1 MKLNNRIYSR
11 KVLWRL
17 VYMFNFVKTVLL
29 KDIYIKTAEKVETI
43 VFSWMNKV
51 SPEEFKKYDFSFLDI
66 LVKLPVKDIDISEYL
81 NFFDPSD
88 KKFDEMLAYV
98 LENVKK
104 KDIDELEY
112 DFVVKNMQNLK
123 YKYDEYVGQ
132 INKFLPTFKFEE
144 LDSVTQSILLLA
156 KTESDTYQTP
166 KAVLIKEADLL
177 ADNFSSDSAVKL
189 VHAVL
194 DKIL

>member
-1 MKLNNRIYSR
+1 
-11 KVLWRL
+11 
-17 VYMFNFVKTVLL
+17 MFNFVKTILL
-29 KDIYIKTAEKVETI
+29 KDVYIKTAQKVETI

-51 SPEEFKKYDFSFLDI
+51 SPEEFKKYDFSFLDV
-66 LVKLPVKDIDISEYL
+66 LVTLPSKEVNIEDYLEY
-81 NFFDPSD
+81 FDPSN
-88 KKFDEMLAYV
+88 KKFDEMLSYV
-98 LENVKK
+98 VKNVKK

-112 DFVVKNMQNLK
+112 DFVLKNMDNLIK
-123 YKYDEYVGQ
+123 NYSNYVNK
-132 INKFLPTFKFEE
+132 INGFLPTFKFEE

-156 KTESDTYQTP
+156 ITESNTCDTP

-177 ADNFSSDSAVKL
+177 ADKFSSDSSVKL